1 MMRIAR
7 QFQINKTD
15 LRWIN
20 MHPLPP
26 DVTSAVCRLADQAG
40 ALILGHYQAWSA
52 DLRLANKAD
61 DSPLT
66 QADLAAHDC
75 IAKGLSKLTPNIP
88 VVSEEDVDSHATRT
102 QAVRYW
108 LIDPLDGTREF
119 LDRNGEFTVNI
130 ALIESG
136 RSVWGVVH
144 APVPQQTYW
153 GGPGLG
159 AWRRDASGTV
169 TLRSNLRHDRS
180 AICRI
185 LASKNHLN
193 ELTRAFIAR
202 IQPHVLL
209 QAGSSLKFCRL
220 AEGQADVYPRMSP
233 TCEWDTAAAQAVL
246 EGAGGSV
253 INLQG
258 HPLAYSKPELL
269 NPHFIAAAPGW
280 LLLAESSIH

>member
-1 MMRIAR
+1 
-7 QFQINKTD
+7 
-15 LRWIN
+15 
-20 MHPLPP
+20 
-26 DVTSAVCRLADQAG
+26 LAQEAG
-40 ALILGHYQAWSA
+40 ALIMGHYQAWSA

-66 QADLAAHDC
+66 QADLAAHEC
-75 IAKGLSKLTPNIP
+75 ITQGLSNLTPNIP
-88 VVSEEDVDSHATRT
+88 VVSEEDAGSHATRT
-102 QAVRYW
+102 QVVCYW

-159 AWRRDASGTV
+159 AWRQDASGTAGI
-169 TLRSNLRHDRS
+169 RSTPRDDPS

-185 LASKNHLN
+185 LASKSHLN
-193 ELTRAFIAR
+193 ELTQAFIAR
-202 IQPHVLL
+202 IQPHELV

-220 AEGQADVYPRMSP
+220 AEGMADVYPRLSP

-246 EGAGGSV
+246 EGAGGAV
-253 INLQG
+253 LDLQSA
-258 HPLAYSKPELL
+258 PLGYSKPELL
-269 NPHFIAAAPGW
+269 NPSFVAWAPGW
-280 LLLAESSIH
+280 SDLLAEK

>member
-1 MMRIAR
+1 MMRTAR

-40 ALILGHYQAWSA
+40 ALILAHYQAGSSE
-52 DLRLANKAD
+52 LRLANKAD
-61 DSPLT
+61 DSPLP
-66 QADLAAHDC
+66 QADLAAHEC
-75 IAKGLSKLTPNIP
+75 ITQGLSILTPHIP
-88 VVSEEDVDSHATRT
+88 VVSEEDPASHATRT
-102 QAVRYW
+102 RSARYW

-144 APVPQQTYW
+144 APVAQQTYW
-153 GGPGLG
+153 GGPDLG
-159 AWRRDASGTV
+159 AWRQEPSGMVAIKTTPRD
-169 TLRSNLRHDRS
+169 DPS

-185 LASKNHLN
+185 LASKSHLN
-193 ELTRAFIAR
+193 ELTLAFIAR
-202 IQPHVLL
+202 IQPHELM

-220 AEGQADVYPRMSP
+220 AEGMADVYPRMSP

-246 EGAGGSV
+246 EGAGGWV
-253 INLQG
+253 LDLQG

-280 LLLAESSIH
+280 LPLAESSTH